1 MNRLIISYDLIRKNS
16 QYYATIIKTIQSLGE
31 AKKIHL
37 SSWLLVTENN
47 ALQVSMVISK
57 HMNQEDSLFVGALY
71 NDSVGLYGNSQ
82 KNYTIIEDL
91 QETVNTLNNVHIPIR
106 SPFHPGGF

>member
-16 QYYATIIKTIQSLGE
+16 QYYAIIIKTIKSLGE

-37 SSWLLVTENN
+37 SNWLLVTNSS
-47 ALQVSMVISK
+47 ALQVSIVISK

-71 NDSVGLYGNSQ
+71 NDPVELYGINQ
-82 KNYTIIEDL
+82 KKYTIIEDL
-91 QETVNTLNNVHIPIR
+91 QKTITDLNVKSIPVR
-106 SPFHPGGF
+106 LPFHTGGF